1 VSERL
6 PAIERRPFAA
16 RVLLPVAVPVTA
28 WLVLHVMT
36 RNADWIG
43 DVRAYRLYMNAGH
56 VLLYA
61 AYALSALV
69 LYPVLYFRGASLP
82 ERVLGCYVAPLAYV
96 TKEVIRV
103 NQYFTVGESLFYVLT
118 SIVMGGLLLQVGLI
132 GAGELI
138 SRLLYRRRSGI
149 PVRVVTWPPLAG
161 MAVAAGTLY
170 VMLIWEGGVH
180 YFYLFQE
187 GYKLLFH

>member
-1 VSERL
+1 MR
-6 PAIERRPFAA
+6 IEKRPFAS
-16 RVLLPVAVPVTA
+16 RVLLPVAIPLAIWLLLHLVT
-28 WLVLHVMT
+28 
-36 RNADWIG
+36 RDPGWIR
-43 DVRAYRLYMNAGH
+43 DPQAYRSFMNVGH

-103 NQYFTVGESLFYVLT
+103 NQYFTVGESLYYVLT
-118 SIVMGGLLLQVGLI
+118 SIIMGGLLLQVGFI

-138 SRLLYRRRSGI
+138 SRLLYRRRFG
-149 PVRVVTWPPLAG
+149 VAVQVVTWQPLAG
-161 MAVAAGTLY
+161 IAVAAGALY
-170 VMLIWEGGVH
+170 VMLVWDGGVH

>member
-1 VSERL
+1 MR
-6 PAIERRPFAA
+6 IEKRPFTS
-16 RVLLPVAVPVTA
+16 RVLLPVAIPLVT
-28 WLVLHVMT
+28 WFLLHLVT
-36 RNADWIG
+36 RDPSWIR
-43 DVRAYRLYMNAGH
+43 DPQAYRLFMNAGH

-82 ERVLGCYVAPLAYV
+82 ERVLGCYVTPLAYV
-96 TKEVIRV
+96 VKEVIRV

-118 SIVMGGLLLQVGLI
+118 SIIMGGLFIQVGLI

-138 SRLLYRRRSGI
+138 SRLLYRRRFGI
-149 PVRVVTWPPLAG
+149 PVRVLTWQPLAG
-161 MAVAAGTLY
+161 IAVAAGALS
-170 VMLIWEGGVH
+170 VMLLWDGGVH
-180 YFYLFQE
+180 YFYVFQE